1 MTLLGIA
8 GKGKSGKNQL
18 AIYLWNYFAEK
29 YKIEFIFGA
38 FADELKQMCIDHF
51 GLTRDQLWGDDKEKM
66 TRYGKNELG
75 SLGLSSNPADYW
87 TPREIMQA
95 IGAFYR
101 TIDYDFW
108 VKKFDENFQKSD
120 QKDVIITDIR
130 HINECEYIKKHGTL
144 IKLVRSEQQKIHGM
158 DHESETALDGKPD
171 EYFDI
176 VINNDGTLDDL
187 RQASK
192 NVADAIMKLQN
203 LKNEGKIYNG

>member
-1 MTLLGIA
+1 MIIGIA
-8 GKGKSGKNQL
+8 GKAKSGKDQL

-29 YKIEFIFGA
+29 YKIEFRFDA
-38 FADELKQMCIDHF
+38 FARELKQMCVKQF
-51 GLTRDQLWGDDKEKM
+51 ALTKEQLWGEHKERM
-66 TRYGKNELG
+66 TPYGKNELG
-75 SLGLSSNPADYW
+75 RLGLSSNPADYW

-95 IGAFYR
+95 LGAFYR

-108 VKKFDENFQKSD
+108 VKKLDENFQKSD

-130 HINECEYIKKHGTL
+130 HINECEYVKKHGTL
-144 IKLVRSEQQKIHGM
+144 IKLARGEQQKIHGM
-158 DHESETALDGKPD
+158 DHESEVSLDGKPD

-176 VINNDGTLDDL
+176 VLNNDGTLDDL